1 MFYTL
6 HMLKKTSYFLI
17 LLIIAGC
24 SPESDFEKYKDHV
37 KTLASDEFE
46 GRAPGTP
53 GGEKTKSYISNH
65 FESLGLKSFGD
76 SYLMPVTLTAITL
89 DESKSSFNLAVD
101 GEVMNIAYRSDVVYG
116 TTRQL
121 DNVSIENSD
130 LVFVGY
136 GVNAPE
142 YGWNDY
148 KVDVKGK
155 TVVMLINDPGFEL
168 QSTEF
173 NGRAMTYYGRWTYKF
188 EEAAR
193 QGAAG
198 VLIIHETAPASYPWG
213 VVENGWSGEQLNLTF
228 KDKNIG
234 RSALEGWITL
244 DVAEKLFAKMN
255 TSYDEMKSIALSKNF
270 QPIPMDG
277 MTLSSNM
284 VNALRE
290 TDSHNVVGYVEGS
303 EAPEEFVLIM
313 GHWDHMGVDTSIEGD
328 QIYNGAVD
336 NATGTAAVM
345 HIAETFSKKSPKRSI
360 AFIGLTAEESGLLGS
375 AYMVEYPPFEYKN
388 VIGGLNL
395 DAFPAFGK
403 AKDITIV
410 GYGASEIL
418 NFNRVPEI
426 NLNTGRDAVI
436 TPVVANGRI
445 VDVSVSYG
453 GTDYNSPPDLV
464 VLGIGS
470 DAKLVPE
477 MNSSGNIVSVNIQ
490 SGGIGYGVSTT
501 FVRIDPAGSGF
512 KSKPSLQRWTI
523 NEFKKNLS
531 NLNDDDVFIS
541 NPLNSEYGLQC
552 SYTYAPRNLR
562 KISYASDAD
571 GHNACYAG
579 ADDYHANA
587 DADIADEAD
596 AADTDAGVADD
607 VEILT
612 EYQGLDQHDQQ
623 PTRG

>member
-6 HMLKKTSYFLI
+6 HMFKKTSYFLI

-24 SPESDFEKYKDHV
+24 SPQSDFEKYKDHV

-46 GRAPGTP
+46 GRAPGKP

-255 TSYDEMKSIALSKNF
+255 TSYDEMKSKALSKNF

-284 VNALRE
+284 ANALRE

-410 GYGASEIL
+410 GYGASELEAIL
-418 NFNRVPEI
+418 NKHASAEGKYLAPDKSPEAGFFYRSDHI
-426 NLNTGRDAVI
+426 NFAKKGIPMIYADPGI
-436 TPVVANGRI
+436 
-445 VDVSVSYG
+445 
-453 GTDYNSPPDLV
+453 DLV
-464 VLGIGS
+464 NGGLERGFQLAKQYTSDAYHKPADEVTDDWDWEGIEQDLGIFT
-470 DAKLVPE
+470 
-477 MNSSGNIVSVNIQ
+477 N
-490 SGGIGYGVSTT
+490 
-501 FVRIDPAGSGF
+501 FIDDLA
-512 KSKPSLQRWTI
+512 
-523 NEFKKNLS
+523 
-531 NLNDDDVFIS
+531 
-541 NPLNSEYGLQC
+541 NSEEYPNWYIN
-552 SYTYAPRNLR
+552 SEFRAIR
-562 KISYASDAD
+562 
-571 GHNACYAG
+571 
-579 ADDYHANA
+579 
-587 DADIADEAD
+587 DES
-596 AADTDAGVADD
+596 
-607 VEILT
+607 
-612 EYQGLDQHDQQ
+612 QNN
-623 PTRG
+623 

>member
-24 SPESDFEKYKDHV
+24 SPQSDFEKYKDHV

-89 DESKSSFNLAVD
+89 DESKSNFNLAVD

-121 DNVSIENSD
+121 DSVSIENSD

-410 GYGASEIL
+410 GYGASELEAIL
-418 NFNRVPEI
+418 NKHASAEGKYLAPDKSPEAGFFYRSDHI
-426 NLNTGRDAVI
+426 NFAKKGIPMIYADPGI
-436 TPVVANGRI
+436 
-445 VDVSVSYG
+445 
-453 GTDYNSPPDLV
+453 DLV
-464 VLGIGS
+464 NGGLERGFQLAKQYTSDAYHKPADEVTDDWDWEGIEQDLGIFT
-470 DAKLVPE
+470 
-477 MNSSGNIVSVNIQ
+477 N
-490 SGGIGYGVSTT
+490 
-501 FVRIDPAGSGF
+501 FIDDLA
-512 KSKPSLQRWTI
+512 
-523 NEFKKNLS
+523 
-531 NLNDDDVFIS
+531 
-541 NPLNSEYGLQC
+541 NSEEYPNWYIN
-552 SYTYAPRNLR
+552 SEFRAIR
-562 KISYASDAD
+562 
-571 GHNACYAG
+571 
-579 ADDYHANA
+579 
-587 DADIADEAD
+587 DES
-596 AADTDAGVADD
+596 
-607 VEILT
+607 
-612 EYQGLDQHDQQ
+612 QNN
-623 PTRG
+623 

>member
-1 MFYTL
+1 MFYNL
-6 HMLKKTSYFLI
+6 SMMKKLPY
-17 LLIIAGC
+17 LLLLLLLAGC
-24 SPESDFEKYKDHV
+24 APESDFDKYKEHV

-53 GGEKTKSYISNH
+53 GGEKTKSYISDH
-65 FESLGLKSFGD
+65 FKSLGLKSFGD

-89 DESKSSFNLAVD
+89 DESKSSFNLEVD
-101 GEVMNIAYRSDVVYG
+101 GKAMNIAYKSDVVYG

-121 DNVSIENSD
+121 DNVTVENSD
-130 LVFVGY
+130 LIFVGY

-255 TSYDEMKSIALSKNF
+255 TSYDEMKSKALSKDF
-270 QPIPMDG
+270 QPIAMDG
-277 MTLSSNM
+277 MKLSSNM
-284 VNALRE
+284 VNTLRE

-303 EAPEEFVLIM
+303 ESPEEFVLIM

-345 HIAETFSKKSPKRSI
+345 HIAETFSKRSPKRSI

-410 GYGASEIL
+410 GYGASELEAVL
-418 NFNRVPEI
+418 NKYASAEGKYLAPDKSPEAGFFYRSDHI
-426 NLNTGRDAVI
+426 NFAKKGIPMIYADPGI
-436 TPVVANGRI
+436 
-445 VDVSVSYG
+445 
-453 GTDYNSPPDLV
+453 DLV
-464 VLGIGS
+464 NGGLERGFELAKKYTSDAYHKPSDEVTDDWDWEGIEQDLGIFTNFI
-470 DAKLVPE
+470 DDLA
-477 MNSSGNIVSVNIQ
+477 NSGEYPNWYI
-490 SGGIGYGVSTT
+490 
-501 FVRIDPAGSGF
+501 
-512 KSKPSLQRWTI
+512 
-523 NEFKKNLS
+523 
-531 NLNDDDVFIS
+531 
-541 NPLNSEYGLQC
+541 NSEFR
-552 SYTYAPRNLR
+552 AIR
-562 KISYASDAD
+562 
-571 GHNACYAG
+571 
-579 ADDYHANA
+579 
-587 DADIADEAD
+587 DES
-596 AADTDAGVADD
+596 
-607 VEILT
+607 
-612 EYQGLDQHDQQ
+612 QNN
-623 PTRG
+623 

>member
-24 SPESDFEKYKDHV
+24 SPQSDFEKYKDHV

-89 DESKSSFNLAVD
+89 DESKSNFNLAVD

-255 TSYDEMKSIALSKNF
+255 TTYDEMKSKALSKNF

-284 VNALRE
+284 ANALRE

-410 GYGASEIL
+410 GYGASELEAIL
-418 NFNRVPEI
+418 NKHASAEGKYLAPDKSPEAGFFYRSDHI
-426 NLNTGRDAVI
+426 NFAKKGIPMIYADPGI
-436 TPVVANGRI
+436 
-445 VDVSVSYG
+445 
-453 GTDYNSPPDLV
+453 DLV
-464 VLGIGS
+464 NGGLERGFQLAKQYTSDAYHKPADEVTDDWDWEGIEQDLGIFT
-470 DAKLVPE
+470 
-477 MNSSGNIVSVNIQ
+477 N
-490 SGGIGYGVSTT
+490 
-501 FVRIDPAGSGF
+501 FIDDLA
-512 KSKPSLQRWTI
+512 
-523 NEFKKNLS
+523 
-531 NLNDDDVFIS
+531 
-541 NPLNSEYGLQC
+541 NSEEYPNWYIN
-552 SYTYAPRNLR
+552 SEFRAIR
-562 KISYASDAD
+562 
-571 GHNACYAG
+571 
-579 ADDYHANA
+579 
-587 DADIADEAD
+587 DES
-596 AADTDAGVADD
+596 
-607 VEILT
+607 
-612 EYQGLDQHDQQ
+612 QNN
-623 PTRG
+623 

>member
-17 LLIIAGC
+17 LLIITGC
-24 SPESDFEKYKDHV
+24 SPQSDFEKYKDHV

-255 TSYDEMKSIALSKNF
+255 TTYDEMKSKALSKNF

-410 GYGASEIL
+410 GYGASELEAIL
-418 NFNRVPEI
+418 NKHASAEGKYLAPDKSPEAGFFYRSDHI
-426 NLNTGRDAVI
+426 NFAKKGIPMIYADPGI
-436 TPVVANGRI
+436 
-445 VDVSVSYG
+445 
-453 GTDYNSPPDLV
+453 DLV
-464 VLGIGS
+464 NGGLERGFELAKQYTSEAYHKPADEVTDDWDWEGIEQDLGIFT
-470 DAKLVPE
+470 
-477 MNSSGNIVSVNIQ
+477 N
-490 SGGIGYGVSTT
+490 
-501 FVRIDPAGSGF
+501 FIDDLA
-512 KSKPSLQRWTI
+512 
-523 NEFKKNLS
+523 
-531 NLNDDDVFIS
+531 
-541 NPLNSEYGLQC
+541 NSEEYPNWYIN
-552 SYTYAPRNLR
+552 SEFRAIR
-562 KISYASDAD
+562 
-571 GHNACYAG
+571 
-579 ADDYHANA
+579 
-587 DADIADEAD
+587 DES
-596 AADTDAGVADD
+596 
-607 VEILT
+607 
-612 EYQGLDQHDQQ
+612 QNN
-623 PTRG
+623 

>member
-24 SPESDFEKYKDHV
+24 SPQSDFEKYKDHV

-89 DESKSSFNLAVD
+89 DENKSNFNLAVD

-410 GYGASEIL
+410 GYGASELEAIL
-418 NFNRVPEI
+418 NKHASAEGKYLAPDKSPEAGFFYRSDHI
-426 NLNTGRDAVI
+426 NFAKKGIPMIYADPGI
-436 TPVVANGRI
+436 
-445 VDVSVSYG
+445 
-453 GTDYNSPPDLV
+453 DLV
-464 VLGIGS
+464 NGGLERGFELAKQYTSDAYHKPADEVTDDWDWEGIEQDLGIFT
-470 DAKLVPE
+470 
-477 MNSSGNIVSVNIQ
+477 N
-490 SGGIGYGVSTT
+490 
-501 FVRIDPAGSGF
+501 FIDDLA
-512 KSKPSLQRWTI
+512 
-523 NEFKKNLS
+523 
-531 NLNDDDVFIS
+531 
-541 NPLNSEYGLQC
+541 NSEEYPNWYIN
-552 SYTYAPRNLR
+552 SEFRAIR
-562 KISYASDAD
+562 
-571 GHNACYAG
+571 
-579 ADDYHANA
+579 
-587 DADIADEAD
+587 DES
-596 AADTDAGVADD
+596 
-607 VEILT
+607 
-612 EYQGLDQHDQQ
+612 QNN
-623 PTRG
+623 